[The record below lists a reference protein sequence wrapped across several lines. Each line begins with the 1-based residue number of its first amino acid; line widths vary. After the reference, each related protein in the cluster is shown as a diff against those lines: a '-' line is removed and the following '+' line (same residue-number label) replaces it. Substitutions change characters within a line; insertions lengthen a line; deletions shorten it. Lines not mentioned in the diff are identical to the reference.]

1 MSDRIVTFTCR
12 RAAHALLVAAV
23 ILAVA
28 PTASAAGLRPL
39 RLAFTDGLFVGPTQS
54 LWLQRAAGAGAQ
66 IVRLDAG
73 WPAARA
79 PADPSNPTDP
89 AYDFTTLDSSVRNAA
104 ADGLTPLLSFTSA
117 PAWAQGPHRPAS
129 APPGSWLPDPGAIE
143 AYGRALAERYNGQ
156 FRDPLGSGS
165 VLPKVTL
172 FQLWNEPNLPQY
184 LSPQWQKVSGHWVAV
199 APNHYR
205 LMLNAFY
212 AGVKAVQPGATVV
225 TAGTAPFG
233 DFGHGQRMMPVL
245 FWSQVLRQP
254 TSFDVLAH
262 QPYSVGPPSTRA
274 LNAND
279 VSIPDIGKLTTL
291 LRRAERR
298 GDALPRGLH
307 HPVWVTETGYNTKPP
322 NPGGIAVAT
331 AARWLEQTV
340 YLLWSQ
346 GVSVVTQ
353 YLIRDEPPIPSYDQS
368 SQSGVYYLD
377 GAPKPSLTAFRFP
390 LVGHRATTGHVRAW
404 LRAPVAGRL
413 SVFARRSGRWTA
425 VTTVSVKQDEI
436 LDLPVPGK
444 PSALRASEAG
454 LSSLVWTM

>member
-1 MSDRIVTFTCR
+1 M
-12 RAAHALLVAAV
+12 
-23 ILAVA
+23 
-28 PTASAAGLRPL
+28 
-39 RLAFTDGLFVGPTQS
+39 
-54 LWLQRAAGAGAQ
+54 
-66 IVRLDAG
+66 VRLDAG

-79 PADPSNPTDP
+79 PADPTDPTDP
-89 AYDFTTLDSSVRNAA
+89 AYGFTTLDSSVRSAT
-104 ADGLTPLLSFTSA
+104 ADGLTPFLSFTSA
-117 PAWAQGPHRPAS
+117 PTWAEGAHRPAS
-129 APPGSWLPDPGAIE
+129 APPGSWLPNSGAIE
-143 AYGRALAERYNGQ
+143 AYGHALAARYSGH
-156 FRDPLGSGS
+156 FPDPLHPGAF
-165 VLPKVTL
+165 LPKVTL

-184 LSPQWQKVSGHWVAV
+184 LSPQWEKVSGHWVAV

-212 AGVKAVQPGATVV
+212 AGVKAAQPHATVL

-233 DFGHGQRMMPVL
+233 DFGHGQRIMPVL

-262 QPYSVGPPSTRA
+262 QPYSVGQPSTKA

-322 NPGGIAVAT
+322 NPGGIPVAT
-331 AARWLEQTV
+331 AARWLEQTF

-353 YLIRDEPPIPSYDQS
+353 YLIRDEAPIPSYDQS

-377 GAPKPSLTAFRFP
+377 GAPKPSLMAFRFP
-390 LVGHRATTGHVRAW
+390 LVGHRANNGHVRAW

-413 SVFARRSGRWTA
+413 TVLARRGGRWTA
-425 VTTVSVKQDEI
+425 VITVSVKPGEI
-436 LDLPVPGK
+436 NDVPVSGK
-444 PSALRASEAG
+444 PSALRASDAG